1 MEELLRVLLL
11 LSDVLSISKLF
22 LRALA
27 LNWHLAPRPKRHL
40 YLMTHNIQSRVLGFT
55 TYVRMTKRVLSLEVL
70 QTKLLKKLKVEIDCN
85 CILVFRA
92 VSINN
97 RVEPNLV
104 KYS

>member
-1 MEELLRVLLL
+1 MEELLRVLL

-55 TYVRMTKRVLSLEVL
+55 TYVKIKRVLCLEVL

-92 VSINN
+92 VSKTI
-97 RVEPNLV
+97 E
-104 KYS
+104 